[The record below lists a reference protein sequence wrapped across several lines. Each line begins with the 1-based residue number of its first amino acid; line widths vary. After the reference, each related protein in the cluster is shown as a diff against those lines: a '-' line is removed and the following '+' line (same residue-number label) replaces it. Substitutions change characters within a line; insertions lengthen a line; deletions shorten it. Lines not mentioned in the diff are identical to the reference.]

1 MFSNNVFEYVIA
13 QEEEAKR
20 LDSFLSL
27 KKELCLARSQ
37 VQRHIE
43 DGFVKVNKV
52 DAKSSYKLKTDDRVV
67 IEIPPPKI
75 LEVAAEKIPLDIV
88 FEDKDLIVINKPRG
102 LVVHPAVGNYSGTLV
117 NALLAHCR
125 DLSGIGGVL
134 RPGIVHRLDKDTSGL
149 IVVAKSDLAH
159 QALAKQFKSKEIF
172 KQYLALVHGKPR
184 PAEGII
190 ESNVGRHPKHRKK
203 MAIMGVGG
211 REAITHYKVIEG
223 YFFKEENYS
232 LVELILKTGRT
243 HQIRIHMNSIGH
255 SIVGD
260 PTYGHRREVF
270 RLTGQLLHSAKLAF
284 THPRTEKYMEF
295 SADIPEDMERILK
308 ILRKK

>member
-1 MFSNNVFEYVIA
+1 MFEYVIA

-27 KKELCLARSQ
+27 KKELGLTRSQ
-37 VQRHIE
+37 VQRFIE
-43 DGFVKVNKV
+43 DGFIKVNKV
-52 DAKSSYKLKTDDRVV
+52 VAKSSHKLKTDDRVV
-67 IEIPPPKI
+67 IEIPPPKK
-75 LEVAAEKIPLDIV
+75 LEVDAENIPLDIV
-88 FEDKDLIVINKPRG
+88 FEDKDLIVINKPRS

-117 NALLAHCR
+117 NALLAHCQ

-159 QALAKQFKSKEIF
+159 QALANQFKAKEIF
-172 KQYLALVHGKPR
+172 KQYLALVHGKLKQ
-184 PAEGII
+184 AEGII
-190 ESNVGRHPKHRKK
+190 EANVGRHPRHRKR
-203 MAIMGVGG
+203 MAVMGVGG
-211 REAITHYKVIEG
+211 REAITQYKVINS
-223 YFFKEENYS
+223 FSFKEEDYS

-260 PTYGHRREVF
+260 PAYGHRREVF
-270 RLTGQLLHSAKLAF
+270 RLTGQLLHSAKLGL
-284 THPRTEKYMEF
+284 THPRTKKYMEF
-295 SADIPEDMERILK
+295 SADIPGDMERILK
-308 ILRKK
+308 ILQKK

>member
-1 MFSNNVFEYVIA
+1 MFEYVIA

-27 KKELCLARSQ
+27 KKELGLTRSQ
-37 VQRHIE
+37 VQRFIE
-43 DGFVKVNKV
+43 DGFIKVNKV
-52 DAKSSYKLKTDDRVV
+52 VAKSSHKLKTDDRVV
-67 IEIPPPKI
+67 IEIPPPKK
-75 LEVAAEKIPLDIV
+75 LEVDAENIPLDIV

-117 NALLAHCR
+117 NALLAHCQ

-159 QALAKQFKSKEIF
+159 QALANQFKAKEIF
-172 KQYLALVHGKPR
+172 KQYLALVHGKLKQ
-184 PAEGII
+184 AEGII
-190 ESNVGRHPKHRKK
+190 EANVGRHPRHRKR
-203 MAIMGVGG
+203 MAVMGVGG
-211 REAITHYKVIEG
+211 REATTQYKVINS
-223 YFFKEENYS
+223 FSFKEEDYS

-260 PTYGHRREVF
+260 PAYGHRREVF
-270 RLTGQLLHSAKLAF
+270 RLTGQLLHSAKLGL
-284 THPRTEKYMEF
+284 THPRTKKYMEF
-295 SADIPEDMERILK
+295 SADIPGDMERILK
-308 ILRKK
+308 ILQKK